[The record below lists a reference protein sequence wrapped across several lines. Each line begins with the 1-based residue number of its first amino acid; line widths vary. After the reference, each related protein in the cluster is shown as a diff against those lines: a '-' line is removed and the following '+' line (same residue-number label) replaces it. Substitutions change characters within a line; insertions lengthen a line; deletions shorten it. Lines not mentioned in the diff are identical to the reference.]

1 MTSNSRD
8 PGRRIRLE
16 RTLLFVVA
24 IGFLL
29 AATHGRWFATLD
41 RTIYDA
47 WVSSATVPLSD
58 DIIVVGIDQRTLDAT
73 GRWPWPRE
81 VQAELI
87 EVVAGAQPRAI
98 LVDVLYAGSYDEAG
112 DKRMRESFESADTV
126 ALPVALDVIAHAEP
140 ALEVLPPVE
149 FMSAVDVLG
158 HIHVELD
165 SDAIVRGVY
174 LYQGI
179 GEARWPHV
187 ALALAQR
194 LDATEFQPRPCE
206 IPAEFTINIVQCEF
220 YYVPFVGPPGSVREV
235 SALDVANDG
244 ALRALLKDRVVLIGF
259 TASGLGD
266 QVTVPVSSQ
275 SRPMTGVEFN
285 ASLYNAIVQ
294 DELIRELDPLW
305 WYLVGLLCVAGPA
318 LLLPTLRAGVML
330 SVAVVFALLP
340 LSLTGAALVF
350 GNLHLPLGA
359 AALTCLLIY
368 PAWSWRRQ
376 RIAAR
381 FLEGELS
388 RVQLEHDRWAQG
400 RALATRD
407 VATRLAALL
416 GATLTTHVSEPLSA
430 ASFTRD
436 RSLSTTEQDLI
447 ERTLASSR
455 ANIAVH
461 APLPGEVLAA
471 QIRTLQMRADEVR
484 LGRDIG
490 LLGIEQMAS
499 GVLILSELGEVIFVN
514 SAARELLGPAAV
526 VGAEFEAALAELTM
540 PLGQSRKDLYRRV
553 VIEGRRI
560 DFESVISELPVFVAA
575 NRLPGEDGLPPR
587 WLINIADMS
596 DVRSAQRDR
605 DEALAFL
612 SHDLRSPMVSVLAA
626 VRNRDDGVDV
636 AAIER
641 YAQRALAAG
650 DQFVALSRAQAQEQL
665 ELYDCEMGNLADNAV
680 EQMYAIARSA
690 DISVRSKSEPL
701 LSTAEPTG
709 SEEEGEDQ
717 GIWVLGNGELLER
730 ALINLISNAIK
741 YSEPGSRVDV
751 AVVEH
756 EAEVLV
762 SVSDQG
768 LGIPA
773 AEIDRVFEAYYRSV
787 APALASRR
795 GAGLGL
801 RFVKTVAERH
811 GGSVSVESQ
820 QGVGSVFTL
829 VLPKVVDEEA

>member
-1 MTSNSRD
+1 M
-8 PGRRIRLE
+8 
-16 RTLLFVVA
+16 LFVVA
-24 IGFLL
+24 VVFLL

-41 RTIYDA
+41 RAIYDA
-47 WVSSATVPLSD
+47 WVSSFTIELTD
-58 DIIVVGIDQRTLDAT
+58 DVIVVGIDQRTLDAT

-81 VQAELI
+81 VQAQLI
-87 EVVAGAQPRAI
+87 EAVAAAGPRAV

-112 DKRMRESFESADTV
+112 DRRMRESFEAADTV

-140 ALEVLPPVE
+140 ALEILPPVE

-187 ALALAQR
+187 TLALAQR
-194 LDATEFQPRPCE
+194 MEATEFLPRPCE
-206 IPAEFTINIVQCEF
+206 PPAQFTINIVQCEF

-235 SALDVANDG
+235 SALDVMSDES
-244 ALRALLKDRVVLIGF
+244 LRMLLNDRVVFIGF

-294 DELIRELDPLW
+294 NELIRELDPLW
-305 WYLVGLLCVAGPA
+305 WYLVGLVCVIGPA
-318 LLLPTLRAGVML
+318 LLLPTLRAGLML
-330 SVAVVFALLP
+330 SVAVIFALLP
-340 LSLTGAALVF
+340 LSITGVALVL
-350 GNLHLPLGA
+350 GNMHLPLGA

-381 FLEGELS
+381 FLEDELS

-400 RALATRD
+400 QVPKIRD
-407 VATRLAALL
+407 VAERLAQLL
-416 GATLTTHVSEPLSA
+416 GADIAADAGEPLSVESFSRASALSA
-430 ASFTRD
+430 AER
-436 RSLSTTEQDLI
+436 DLI
-447 ERTLASSR
+447 ERTLAGSR
-455 ANIAVH
+455 NDVAAT

-471 QIRTLQMRADEVR
+471 QIRTLQLRADEVR

-499 GVLILSELGEVIFVN
+499 GVLILSELGEVVFVN
-514 SAARELLGPAAV
+514 SAARELLGPAAI

-553 VIEGRRI
+553 VIEGKQI
-560 DFESVISELPVFVAA
+560 DFESVIAELPVFVAA
-575 NRLPGEDGLPPR
+575 NRLPGEHGLPPR
-587 WLINIADMS
+587 WLITIADMS

-641 YAQRALAAG
+641 YAQKALAAG

-690 DISVRSKSEPL
+690 DITVTSSSEPL
-701 LSTAEPTG
+701 TSIDEHATTDELD
-709 SEEEGEDQ
+709 EDQ
-717 GIWVLGNGELLER
+717 GIWVSGNGELLER

-751 AVVEH
+751 AVVEQ
-756 EAEVLV
+756 ESQVLIRV
-762 SVSDQG
+762 TDQG

-773 AEIDRVFEAYYRSV
+773 AELDRVFEAYYRSV
-787 APALASRR
+787 APDLASRR

-811 GGSVSVESQ
+811 GGSVRVESQ

-829 VLPKVVDEEA
+829 TLPKPAEGEF

>member
-1 MTSNSRD
+1 MIPTSRD
-8 PGRRIRLE
+8 PGQRIRLE

-24 IGFLL
+24 IVFLL
-29 AATHGRWFATLD
+29 AATHGRWFAALD
-41 RTIYDA
+41 RAIYDA
-47 WVSSATVPLSD
+47 WVSSFTVPLTD
-58 DIIVVGIDQRTLDAT
+58 DVIVVGIDQRTLDAT

-87 EVVAGAQPRAI
+87 EAVAAAAPRAI

-112 DKRMRESFESADTV
+112 DKRMRESFESAETV

-194 LDATEFQPRPCE
+194 LDTTEFLPRQCE
-206 IPAEFTINIVQCEF
+206 PPAEFTINIVQCEF

-235 SALDVANDG
+235 SALDVIRDES
-244 ALRALLKDRVVLIGF
+244 LRMLLKDRVVLIGF

-294 DELIRELDPLW
+294 NELIREMDPLW
-305 WYLVGLLCVAGPA
+305 WYLMGLLCVAGPA
-318 LLLPTLRAGVML
+318 LLLPTLRAGLML
-330 SVAVVFALLP
+330 SVAVVCSLLP
-340 LSLTGAALVF
+340 LSITGAALVL

-381 FLEGELS
+381 FLEDELS

-400 RALATRD
+400 QVSATRD
-407 VATRLAALL
+407 VAERLAQLL
-416 GATLTTHVSEPLSA
+416 GATLPVSTSEPLSA
-430 ASFTRD
+430 ASFSRERTLSDAERD
-436 RSLSTTEQDLI
+436 LV

-455 ANIAVH
+455 ADVSTQ

-514 SAARELLGPAAV
+514 SAARELLGPGAI
-526 VGAEFEAALAELTM
+526 VGAEFELALAELTM

-553 VIEGRRI
+553 VIEGKQI

-575 NRLPGEDGLPPR
+575 NRLPGEHGLPPR
-587 WLINIADMS
+587 WLINISDMS

-626 VRNRDDGVDV
+626 VRNRNDGVDI

-641 YAQRALAAG
+641 YAQKALAAG

-680 EQMYAIARSA
+680 EQMYAIARSSNTA
-690 DISVRSKSEPL
+690 VYSSSEPL
-701 LSTAEPTG
+701 PTRDDAQN
-709 SEEEGEDQ
+709 SEEVDE

-751 AVVEH
+751 TVIER
-756 EAEVLV
+756 ETEVLV
-762 SVSDQG
+762 RVADQG

-773 AEIDRVFEAYYRSV
+773 AEIERVFEAYYRSV

-829 VLPKVVDEEA
+829 VLPRIPDESD